1 MYRGYVKL
9 WRKIL
14 DAGWLKQ
21 PKLCTFWLWCLLK
34 ASHKEIDIIVGYQKV
49 HLMPGD
55 FIFGLK
61 SASKELRMSIQS
73 IRTIVNFLKEAQNL
87 TLKVTN
93 KFSIVSVANWDIYQ
107 GEENEINIQT
117 NKQLTIKQQATN
129 NKQECKELK
138 NVKNI
143 NTVPSLE
150 EVKSYCLERK
160 NSVDPDKWHDYYSS
174 NGWMVGKNKMKD
186 WRAAVRTWERSNYGG
201 NNDGRKGRD
210 DQGGY
215 RIPEYRDETPVAT
228 AAERERGRNVLAA
241 IRKKIETNPD

>member
-21 PKLCTFWLWCLLK
+21 PKLCTFWLWCLVK
-34 ASHKEIDIIVGYQKV
+34 ASHKEMDIIVGYQKV

-55 FIFGLK
+55 FIFGRK
-61 SASKELRMSIQS
+61 VASEELEMSEQS
-73 IRTIVNFLKEAQNL
+73 IRTNLDFLKSCGNL
-87 TLKVTN
+87 TIKTTN
-93 KFSIVSVANWDIYQ
+93 KFSVISIVNWQTYQ
-107 GEENEINIQT
+107 SEELTNNQQSNQQVT
-117 NKQLTIKQQATN
+117 NKQPASN
-129 NKQECKELK
+129 HKQECKELK

-160 NSVDPDKWHDYYSS
+160 NSVDPNKWHDYYSS